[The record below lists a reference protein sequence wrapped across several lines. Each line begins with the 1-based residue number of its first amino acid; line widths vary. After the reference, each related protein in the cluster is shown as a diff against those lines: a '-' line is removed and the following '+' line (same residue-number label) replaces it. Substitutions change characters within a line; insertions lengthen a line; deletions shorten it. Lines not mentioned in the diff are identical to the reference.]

1 VSEATKDAAC
11 SIAARAAIGSSSAAI
26 VDEANIDLT
35 TTLHENATNT
45 THLERFKI
53 HGENGLSQGKFFF
66 MKG

>member
-35 TTLHENATNT
+35 TALHEHATNT
-45 THLERFKI
+45 THHERFKI
-53 HGENGLSQGKFFF
+53 HGK
-66 MKG
+66 MA

>member
-45 THLERFKI
+45 THQEV
-53 HGENGLSQGKFFF
+53 SKFTEK
-66 MKG
+66 MA

>member
-35 TTLHENATNT
+35 NPRIHTLHEHATNT
-45 THLERFKI
+45 THHSF
-53 HGENGLSQGKFFF
+53 SKFTE
-66 MKG
+66 KWL